1 MDPSIR
7 GTGSSSSESARRLR
21 KGLTATAQP
30 AEECG
35 IKSPHLR
42 KVLEDGMGRP
52 ILTQCSREL
61 VLRCAVLLC
70 VVGFFCLFVWLFFF
84 FFFFGVWPLR
94 VLHGKKATVKTAQ
107 CRPPESLCGGSQ
119 SVLGSIPLCT

>member
-1 MDPSIR
+1 VSWCLKRQGSLDPSIR

-84 FFFFGVWPLR
+84 FFFFWCVAPASPSWKESNCKDCAVQASREPLWR
-94 VLHGKKATVKTAQ
+94 
-107 CRPPESLCGGSQ
+107 
-119 SVLGSIPLCT
+119 